1 MKINSEGFKLERT
14 LILIKPDGVQRKLIG
29 EIISFYERKNLNII
43 ELKMLSVDRQ
53 TAERH
58 YEEHRGMPYFEKLVD
73 FITSGRL
80 CALVIE
86 GENAVEIVRKING
99 DKDPLKSELGSIRG
113 TYTSE
118 KTMNLVHASDS
129 KESAEREIK
138 IWF

>member
-1 MKINSEGFKLERT
+1 MERT

-29 EIISFYERKNLNII
+29 EIISFYERKNLNIV